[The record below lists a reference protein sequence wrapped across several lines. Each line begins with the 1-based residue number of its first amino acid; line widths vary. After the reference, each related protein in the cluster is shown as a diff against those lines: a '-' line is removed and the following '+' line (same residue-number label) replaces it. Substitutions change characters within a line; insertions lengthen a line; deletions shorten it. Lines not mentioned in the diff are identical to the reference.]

1 MHSWTVDSNDGTMQ
15 QDTPPR
21 ANTKR
26 RDRMDRGGPANN
38 GNEEQNEPL
47 AAAPADMNFDPSLFN
62 HHAPSEHQYEGVPAW
77 MLQPAA
83 GGSPVTSFGYAGH
96 PGYGASDSAGTPL
109 TPQEQMAEYA
119 SMARRTANTEPDA
132 EGKIQ
137 DPHMNDM

>member
-1 MHSWTVDSNDGTMQ
+1 MQ
-15 QDTPPR
+15 QDTPPGS
-21 ANTKR
+21 NTKR
-26 RDRMDRGGPANN
+26 RDRTDRGGSHDR
-38 GNEEQNEPL
+38 NEGQNEPL

-62 HHAPSEHQYEGVPAW
+62 HHTNTTPSDHQYEGVPAW

-137 DPHMNDM
+137 DPHMNDV